1 MRKWLLAFPAYLF
14 IICRLAIAQDAA
26 IPSTIET
33 LTLEKVIKIAI
44 ENAVATVQAKN
55 NYELTGAQLLQ
66 AYGQFL
72 PSLTISATYT
82 PLNSNQR
89 INPTTLPGGQVIFP
103 LFGQQ
108 TTSIG
113 FSLNSSL
120 NLFNGLADQAALQN
134 AIHAK
139 EGAGYTLK
147 RAKQDIAFSVA
158 QAYLQILLNQELL
171 SIAQENLKASQER
184 LRQLQEQT
192 RLGARAIADLYQQ
205 EAQKAADELA
215 VIRAEN
221 TLRNSKLALIRQAR
235 LDPAKEY
242 KFEIPPIDTAL
253 LGAEYQDEA
262 KLIAAAQEQ
271 RADLKAAQENLMA
284 ASWSIAQARST
295 FMPALNLNFALFTN
309 GFNIFNQSI
318 DGNTIPNP
326 VLPTVAEQLNKQ
338 ISFNIGLQLSWTI
351 FDRFTTNLRAEQ
363 SLINYRNQ
371 ELQYEDLKIRVVAEV
386 RQALGDYQAALKQLE
401 STSKGL
407 LSAKQAYETIQ
418 KRYEVGSATFVEVA
432 AAQAALVR
440 AQSDRAQALFNFT
453 FQKKILEYF
462 LGSVDIDDF

>member
-1 MRKWLLAFPAYLF
+1 MKP
-14 IICRLAIAQDAA
+14 
-26 IPSTIET
+26 
-33 LTLEKVIKIAI
+33 
-44 ENAVATVQAKN
+44 
-55 NYELTGAQLLQ
+55 
-66 AYGQFL
+66 
-72 PSLTISATYT
+72 
-82 PLNSNQR
+82 
-89 INPTTLPGGQVIFP
+89 
-103 LFGQQ
+103 
-108 TTSIG
+108 
-113 FSLNSSL
+113 SSL
-120 NLFNGLADQAALQN
+120 PL
-134 AIHAK
+134 
-139 EGAGYTLK
+139 
-147 RAKQDIAFSVA
+147 
-158 QAYLQILLNQELL
+158 
-171 SIAQENLKASQER
+171 
-184 LRQLQEQT
+184 
-192 RLGARAIADLYQQ
+192 
-205 EAQKAADELA
+205 
-215 VIRAEN
+215 
-221 TLRNSKLALIRQAR
+221 
-235 LDPAKEY
+235 
-242 KFEIPPIDTAL
+242 
-253 LGAEYQDEA
+253 
-262 KLIAAAQEQ
+262 AQEQ
-271 RADLKAAQENLMA
+271 RADLKAAQENLTA
-284 ASWSIAQARST
+284 ASWTIAQARST

-318 DGNTIPNP
+318 DGNAIPNP

-462 LGSVDIDDF
+462 LGSVDIDAF